1 MSVICTCVDIGS
13 IYYLKSFEVA
23 LRNTTYANLTTI
35 HNRST
40 ILAPFIMTPSTPST
54 PTPTRGR
61 GTGKRGRKPRGAL
74 PHAST
79 DSPRPPPQSGA
90 SSSTMRFTPV
100 QWATP
105 TVPAGVSIT
114 APSMTAPS
122 ASSTAANAGDLS
134 MDSGDEEPVVT
145 QPAPVTAATSS
156 TATVVPQS
164 GAAVRQPGAPD
175 EDAEG
180 EDELLPAMADD
191 DYSAQLS
198 WQSESKDNLK

>member
-1 MSVICTCVDIGS
+1 
-13 IYYLKSFEVA
+13 
-23 LRNTTYANLTTI
+23 
-35 HNRST
+35 
-40 ILAPFIMTPSTPST
+40 
-54 PTPTRGR
+54 
-61 GTGKRGRKPRGAL
+61 
-74 PHAST
+74 
-79 DSPRPPPQSGA
+79 
-90 SSSTMRFTPV
+90 
-100 QWATP
+100 
-105 TVPAGVSIT
+105 
-114 APSMTAPS
+114 
-122 ASSTAANAGDLS
+122 

-156 TATVVPQS
+156 TATVVPQP